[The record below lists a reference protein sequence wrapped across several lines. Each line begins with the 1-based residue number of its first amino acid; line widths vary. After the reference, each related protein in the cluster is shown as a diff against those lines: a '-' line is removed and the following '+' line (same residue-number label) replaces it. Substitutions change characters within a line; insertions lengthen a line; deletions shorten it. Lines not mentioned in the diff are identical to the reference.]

1 MVDGVNGTTS
11 TYNSEQT
18 KGKSVLGKD
27 DFMKMLLSQLK
38 NQDPLS
44 PMEGTEFASQL
55 AQFTS
60 LEQLTNMNTS
70 LDNSI
75 QANYLLAQSVNNTM
89 MASLIGKEVKL
100 TSNTVNYSGQDNV
113 SLGYKLPSEAQ
124 SVTINIYDSNKKLIK
139 TITGDNEAGEHKLS
153 WDFTDNEG
161 KKAAEGSYTFEIE
174 AKASN
179 GNDITTQL
187 FKWGFID
194 SVRYTED
201 GTKLV
206 SGNEE
211 YQLSDVFEILNSNQG
226 GGN

>member
-1 MVDGVNGTTS
+1 MVNNVSNTTS
-11 TYNSEQT
+11 TYNAEKAT
-18 KGKSVLGKD
+18 GKSVLGKD

-70 LDNSI
+70 LNTSI
-75 QANYLLAQSVNNTM
+75 EANYLLAQSVNNTM

-100 TSNTVNYSGQDNV
+100 TGNNINFSGQE
-113 SLGYKLPSEAQ
+113 SISMGYKMPSEAH
-124 SVTINIYDSNKKLIK
+124 SVTISIYDSNKKLVK
-139 TITGDNEAGEHKLS
+139 TVTGEKEAGEHKVL
-153 WDFTDNEG
+153 WDFTDNNGE
-161 KKAAEGSYTFEIE
+161 KVKEGSYFFEIS

-179 GNDITTQL
+179 GNEITTE
-187 FKWGFID
+187 FYKWGHID

-206 SGNEE
+206 SGDEE
-211 YQLSDVFEILNSNQG
+211 YLLSDVFEILNSNQG

>member
-1 MVDGVNGTTS
+1 MVGNVSNTTS
-11 TYNSEQT
+11 TYNPEQA

-44 PMEGTEFASQL
+44 PLDGTEFASQL

-70 LDNSI
+70 LNTSI
-75 QANYLLAQSVNNTM
+75 EANYLLAQSVNNTM

-100 TSNTVNYSGQDNV
+100 IGNTVNYSGQENAAM
-113 SLGYKLPSEAQ
+113 GYKLPAEAH
-124 SVTINIYDSNKKLIK
+124 SVTINIYDSNQKLVK
-139 TITGDNEAGEHKLS
+139 TISGEKEVGEHKVS
-153 WDFTDNEG
+153 WDFTDNDGNKLSEG
-161 KKAAEGSYTFEIE
+161 VYSFEIS

-179 GNDITTQL
+179 GNEITTE
-187 FKWGFID
+187 FYKWGFID
-194 SVRYTED
+194 SVRYTEE

-211 YQLSDVFEILNSNQG
+211 YMLSDVFEILNSTKG
-226 GGN
+226 GDN